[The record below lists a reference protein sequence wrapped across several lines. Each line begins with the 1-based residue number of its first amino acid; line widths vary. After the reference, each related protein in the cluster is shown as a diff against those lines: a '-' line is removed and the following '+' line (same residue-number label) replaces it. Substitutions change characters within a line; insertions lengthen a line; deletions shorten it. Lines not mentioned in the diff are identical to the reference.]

1 MQPRLHV
8 IVHDRSQHAA
18 ANEREAEFSRSK
30 WSNEGPGTTSTRT
43 LMDEKK
49 GLTSLANACMAT
61 QPRIP
66 TGGVGEAPSQAIA
79 MTARSAK
86 VHPTYGLLG
95 IRGIGPGET
104 YRGH

>member
-1 MQPRLHV
+1 
-8 IVHDRSQHAA
+8 
-18 ANEREAEFSRSK
+18 
-30 WSNEGPGTTSTRT
+30 
-43 LMDEKK
+43 MDERR
-49 GLTSLANACMAT
+49 GSTAFANACMTT

-66 TGGVGEAPSQAIA
+66 AGGVGEAPSQAIA

-86 VHPTYGLLG
+86 VHPTYRLLG